1 MKINT
6 NKAQMKLRTA
16 KANIKKD
23 MVDETASLAKGLYIA
38 MSNASIKKGLGTKPK
53 PGSKKAAGE
62 NWKQGGDLF
71 VEYEAGHRQI
81 REPVTKWIE
90 RLKNKDAVETY
101 TDKTG
106 KPRRRTVSKYNV
118 IRLQSQHAPGMFF
131 EHDILRVGSKGQLP
145 FSWGAKG
152 EKNLANYYLRKQW
165 RSEAKALAA
174 EVRLSPAHFENETGN
189 DRVLRLIDEGGT
201 GKGSLTLK
209 GFKIIWRSKQ
219 NGRQNIG
226 IKKVYYDEPKTIRFK
241 GFNMKKQV
249 LQRTLATLKKKAPS
263 KILPSEWRKIG
274 NGK

>member
-6 NKAQMKLRTA
+6 SKALLKLKAA
-16 KANIKKD
+16 KANVKKD
-23 MVDETASLAKGLYIA
+23 MVDETAALAKGLYIA
-38 MSNASIKKGLGTKPK
+38 MSNASVKKGLGTKPK
-53 PGSKKAAGE
+53 LGSKKAAGE
-62 NWKQGGDLF
+62 NWKPGGDLF
-71 VEYEAGHRQI
+71 VQFMSGHRQI

-90 RLKNKDAVETY
+90 RLKNKDAVENY

-106 KPRRRTVSKYNV
+106 KPRRRKVSKYNV
-118 IRLQSQHAPGMFF
+118 IRLQSQNAPGTFF
-131 EHDILRVGSKGQLP
+131 EHDIFRVGSKGQLP

-174 EVRLSPAHFENETGN
+174 EIRLSPAHFSGETGN

-201 GKGSLTLK
+201 GLGSRTLR
-209 GFKIIWRSKQ
+209 GFEIIWRSKQ

-226 IKKVYYDEPKTIRFK
+226 IKKIFDEQKTIRFR

-249 LQRTLATLKKKAPS
+249 LKRTLEALKKKAPS
-263 KILPSEWRKIG
+263 KILASQWRKIG
-274 NGK
+274 SGK